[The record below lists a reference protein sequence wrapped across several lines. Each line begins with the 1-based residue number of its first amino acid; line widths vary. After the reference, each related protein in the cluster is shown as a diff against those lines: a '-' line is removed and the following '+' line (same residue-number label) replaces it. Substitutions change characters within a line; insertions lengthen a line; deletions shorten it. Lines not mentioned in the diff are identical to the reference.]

1 MRKID
6 AMYHYYGQGVGRCE
20 DCPHF
25 VKKLFDKAYY
35 KCRVYGNSNSEAT
48 DWRKGYTACGL
59 IDKPFPEGD
68 RRIVETIVSDA
79 WQEKPIDGQMTMED
93 MLNAKKDL

>member
-1 MRKID
+1 MGRTMRKID
-6 AMYHYYGQGVGRCE
+6 AMHHFYGYGVGRCE

-25 VKKLFDKAYY
+25 VKKLFDNAYY

-59 IDKPFPEGD
+59 IDKPFPEND
-68 RRIVETIVSDA
+68 VRVFYTIIA
-79 WQEKPIDGQMTMED
+79 TAEQEKPIDGQITMDEV
-93 MLNAKKDL
+93 MP